1 MSTEKV
7 KVPINGNDAE
17 RNGWLEN
24 ISQYLS
30 AGKDVE
36 FVDRETG
43 FDVNISRIIIN
54 GAGNV
59 TIWGKGCVKADGKSI
74 TLIAGVVHTISGIHG
89 INISDTSATGVHVKI

>member
-1 MSTEKV
+1 MATEKV
-7 KVPINGNDAE
+7 KVPINGNEAE

-43 FDVNISRIIIN
+43 VDINISRIIIN

-59 TIWGKGCVKADGKSI
+59 TIWEKGCIKADGQSI
-74 TLIAGVVHTISGIHG
+74 ALTAGEVHNIGGIHG
-89 INISDTSATGVHVKI
+89 INISDTSATGIHVKI